1 MAGIEP
7 RQSVSQDQVHNHNTP
22 LLLLM
27 SVVTLPFE
35 PRISPLISNS
45 LNVAMVAIGN
55 WHVEQFWLLL
65 EPTGGRTGTLVTQ
78 YLAILIC
85 AFCMEPLKRAL
96 LWFSIH
102 LSFAARQGQRPCQD
116 LQNSEAVSPRSLAF
130 CPCVMANSA
139 DRFHSL

>member
-45 LNVAMVAIGN
+45 LNVAMVACC
-55 WHVEQFWLLL
+55 QF
-65 EPTGGRTGTLVTQ
+65 
-78 YLAILIC
+78 
-85 AFCMEPLKRAL
+85 
-96 LWFSIH
+96 
-102 LSFAARQGQRPCQD
+102 RQVRKKCHDQQKENKK
-116 LQNSEAVSPRSLAF
+116 NS
-130 CPCVMANSA
+130 NS
-139 DRFHSL
+139 SSMIYI